1 MNTKDEPGK
10 GPAGAGGNRPHA
22 TLDLKA
28 TVVSPA
34 AAKGEEAASGDP
46 EPGGAKPAPE
56 TSPHKEAEAA
66 EQDVSKTQAAPVKV
80 IGYGGFFTHLAAGVV
95 GGIFAL
101 LAADMLASELG
112 LGGPGDSVDIAPLE
126 QRIAALESAGK
137 HKPSTAELAAKLK
150 SAEVKLGEIKALAG
164 TVDRLAQKQTE
175 LANGLAAIDA
185 KVGAKGS
192 DANNEARIAKLEQ
205 ELADMSAAAERNP
218 DGGRLPQLAAM
229 SGKIANLEQML
240 TSKLDALRKSV
251 NDEIETRLSV
261 TSEAGDVAKS
271 GVQRL
276 DRELSGVKS
285 ENAELVA
292 SLNALKADRDRAS
305 ATMKA
310 TADGLSSLRTEVDAR
325 LAAVAKPDD
334 VAAAVSP
341 LAGKLSALQQD
352 VQGVIKGEESR
363 KATAERI
370 VLSLE
375 LADLKRAIDRGTGY
389 AAELVHV
396 RKLADGS
403 IDLTALD
410 RFADKGVPTL
420 AALRQD
426 FKPVAFKMIDAG
438 QEPAD
443 GSIMERLLA
452 GAKSVVKVR
461 KISHSPDD
469 KSTDAVVARMETALN
484 EDRLGDVL
492 QEARGLP
499 QPAQQAATEF
509 LAKVEARYAVD
520 RALQAVEIQLKT
532 SLLSPPGT
540 TGAAQR

>member
-28 TVVSPA
+28 TVVRPA
-34 AAKGEEAASGDP
+34 GAEDEATSGSAVADGANAAPEAAP
-46 EPGGAKPAPE
+46 REEP
-56 TSPHKEAEAA
+56 EAA
-66 EQDVSKTQAAPVKV
+66 EADARKTQAAPVRA
-80 IGYGGFFTHLAAGVV
+80 IGYGGFFTHLAAGVL

-112 LGGPGDSVDIAPLE
+112 LGGPGESVDLAPLQ
-126 QRIAALESAGK
+126 QRIAALEAAGK
-137 HKPSTAELAAKLK
+137 QKPSTAELAAKLK
-150 SAEVKLGEIKALAG
+150 SSEAKLGEIEALAN

-175 LANGLAAIDA
+175 LASGLAAVDA
-185 KVGAKGS
+185 KIGTKGS

-218 DGGRLPQLAAM
+218 DSGRLPQLAAM
-229 SGKIANLEQML
+229 SSKIAGLESML

-251 NDEIETRLSV
+251 NDEIETRMTV
-261 TSEAGDVAKS
+261 ANEAGDVAKS

-276 DRELSGVKS
+276 DRELSSVKS

-292 SLNALKADRDRAS
+292 SLNTLKSGSDRAN
-305 ATMKA
+305 TDIKA
-310 TADGLSSLRTEVDAR
+310 TAEGLSSLRTEVDAR
-325 LAAVAKPDD
+325 LATAAKASD
-334 VAAAVSP
+334 VTAAVTP
-341 LAGKLSALQQD
+341 LAGKLSTLQED

-389 AAELVHV
+389 AAELEHV
-396 RKLADGS
+396 RKLGDGS

-443 GSIMERLLA
+443 GSIMERLFA
-452 GAKSVVKVR
+452 GAKSVVRVR
-461 KISHSPDD
+461 KISHNPDD
-469 KSTDAVVARMETALN
+469 KSPEAVVARMETALN
-484 EDRLGDVL
+484 DDRLGDVL
-492 QEARGLP
+492 QEAKTLP
-499 QPAQQAATEF
+499 QPAQDAAQEF

-520 RALQAVEIQLKT
+520 RALQAVETQLKT
-532 SLLSPPGT
+532 SLLTPPGT
-540 TGAAQR
+540 AGAAQR